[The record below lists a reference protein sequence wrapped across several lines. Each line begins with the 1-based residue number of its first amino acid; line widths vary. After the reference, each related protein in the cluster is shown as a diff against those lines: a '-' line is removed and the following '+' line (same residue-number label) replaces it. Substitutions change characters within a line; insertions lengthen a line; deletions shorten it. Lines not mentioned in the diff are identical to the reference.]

1 MPQVVR
7 SYVGLDS
14 EAILGAMKLVVER
27 ESKGRTKELRSDDQK
42 YSPDQQNNVSDLI
55 TQVIEL

>member
-27 ESKGRTKELRSDDQK
+27 EDKGRTKEL
-42 YSPDQQNNVSDLI
+42 
-55 TQVIEL
+55 